1 MKEIEMAKFE
11 VFDPTVKAKKK
22 KIVYAPRPKSLQD
35 VRIGLVDNTKY
46 HSDKLL
52 LKIATLLE
60 LEYGAQSHVIRK
72 KQKAGVPAHDEIIH
86 EYKNNCDI
94 VIAGIGD

>member
-1 MKEIEMAKFE
+1 MEKPK

-22 KIVYAPRPKSLQD
+22 KIVYAPRPKSLEGI
-35 VRIGLVDNTKY
+35 RIGLVDNTKY

-52 LKIATLLE
+52 LKIADLLE
-60 LEYGAQSHVIRK
+60 KEYGAQSHVIRK
-72 KQKAGVPAHDEIIH
+72 KQKAGVPAHEEIIR
-86 EYKNNCDI
+86 EYKNNCDV